1 MPHTMTPFFYRH
13 RDLVE
18 RVHATTLVGNGAAAW
33 ESRAA
38 VRRGRVAKGSGAFAD
53 TGT

>member
-18 RVHATTLVGNGAAAW
+18 RVHATTLVGKGAAAW
-33 ESRAA
+33 ESRIEHA
-38 VRRGRVAKGSGAFAD
+38 RQGSAQ
-53 TGT
+53 